1 MTGDEIRKRCLN
13 VANIASE
20 PAQCLA
26 MFALASKDIPG
37 LMGPS
42 QNPGFTGYCHLF
54 FLDILTEWIWL
65 SSV

>member
-1 MTGDEIRKRCLN
+1 M
-13 VANIASE
+13 ANIASE

-42 QNPGFTGYCHLF
+42 RNPGFTGYCHLF
-54 FLDILTEWIWL
+54 FLDILTEWNL
-65 SSV
+65 SEFG